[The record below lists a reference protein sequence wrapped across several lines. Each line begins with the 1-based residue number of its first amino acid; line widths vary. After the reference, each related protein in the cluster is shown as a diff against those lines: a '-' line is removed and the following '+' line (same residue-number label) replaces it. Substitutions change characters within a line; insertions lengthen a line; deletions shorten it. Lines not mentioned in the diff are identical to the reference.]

1 MRWFHKQRDPISE
14 RARLLQGQ
22 IAALESQ
29 IARLSTELEAQPA
42 QPATA
47 KTEPAAPAEAETK
60 QNLPAA
66 APAANPEP
74 PAPPPP
80 QAAEPVPAPQTA
92 PQPRLRSTARPHG
105 PTVLSHPGEAA
116 GETTFESVAGNPFK
130 GDEPKRPAPER
141 PELGVRKPG
150 LGALWERL
158 KRQLRGPPASNPRLV
173 SYLAAGSLQGL
184 QPLRYEKRVAR
195 NRAIALVLLFALVLW
210 WVIVLFV
217 KR

>member
-14 RARLLQGQ
+14 RAHLLQNQ
-22 IAALESQ
+22 IGALESQ
-29 IARLSTELEAQPA
+29 IARLSSELEAQPA
-42 QPATA
+42 APKTEPAPLAEPETRQNVPASPPPA
-47 KTEPAAPAEAETK
+47 KTEPPA
-60 QNLPAA
+60 
-66 APAANPEP
+66 
-74 PAPPPP
+74 APPPEP
-80 QAAEPVPAPQTA
+80 AAEPA

-105 PTVLSHPGEAA
+105 PTVSSRPEGEAA
-116 GETTFESVAGNPFK
+116 GEQICEPVAGNPFK
-130 GDEPKRPAPER
+130 GGEPERPAPER

-150 LGALWERL
+150 WGALWERL

-217 KR
+217 KL